1 MTRDEERI
9 RGDGRVPAPRGG
21 PARGYLAGSIPAP
34 GWRAP
39 LTTSG
44 QRAGQLDAQRD
55 QTHPVRSDAA
65 GARGRGLCIQG
76 GASRTADPPS
86 GWDDALGRGVSA
98 PALVASGG
106 AGGRAPHRGWWPRLS
121 SPGEQ
126 TSEGRQFTLS
136 TGAVPRSPAPPA
148 APSPARPADASR
160 GRPRGPTPPLRRCQV
175 PWGWKSRPRRR
186 RTRGLTGLQAP
197 EPDGA
202 RGGDRRGRR
211 PLSRAWLHLLRVHLL
226 ARQAVASP
234 RLVPRNVS
242 LQDGW
247 GPSVVSPPAD
257 SGHGAPRGSAG
268 AGGAVP

>member
-1 MTRDEERI
+1 MRNGYVGTGGFPPPGGPCAGVPGGLHPRTGLESPSDHVRPEGGAAGCTE
-9 RGDGRVPAPRGG
+9 GPDSPSEVGCGRCARTGALHPGRSVAHGG
-21 PARGYLAGSIPAP
+21 PAFGLGR
-34 GWRAP
+34 
-39 LTTSG
+39 
-44 QRAGQLDAQRD
+44 RAG
-55 QTHPVRSDAA
+55 P
-65 GARGRGLCIQG
+65 RGLRACAG
-76 GASRTADPPS
+76 GLGGRRGPRTA
-86 GWDDALGRGVSA
+86 L
-98 PALVASGG
+98 
-106 AGGRAPHRGWWPRLS
+106 GWWPRLS

>member
-1 MTRDEERI
+1 MTRDEEQI

-65 GARGRGLCIQG
+65 GALDGGLCIQG
-76 GASRTADPPS
+76 GASHTADPLRAGTTRWAAGSRRPR
-86 GWDDALGRGVSA
+86 WRPRGA
-98 PALVASGG
+98 QG
-106 AGGRAPHRGWWPRLS
+106 AAHRTGWWPRLS

-175 PWGWKSRPRRR
+175 PWGWKSRPRRWR
-186 RTRGLTGLQAP
+186 PRGLTGLQAP

>member
-1 MTRDEERI
+1 MRNGYVGT
-9 RGDGRVPAPRGG
+9 GGFPPPGG
-21 PARGYLAGSIPAP
+21 PCAGVP
-34 GWRAP
+34 GG
-39 LTTSG
+39 L
-44 QRAGQLDAQRD
+44 
-55 QTHPVRSDAA
+55 HPRTGLESPSDHVRPEGGAA
-65 GARGRGLCIQG
+65 GCTEGPDSPREVGCGRCAGRGLCIQG

-86 GWDDALGRGVSA
+86 GWDDALGRA
-98 PALVASGG
+98 GG
-106 AGGRAPHRGWWPRLS
+106 LGGPGGRAPHRGWWPRLS

-175 PWGWKSRPRRR
+175 PWGWKSRPRRW

-202 RGGDRRGRR
+202 RGGDRRGRW
-211 PLSRAWLHLLRVHLL
+211 PLSRAWLHLLRMHLP

>member
-1 MTRDEERI
+1 MRNGYVGTGGFPPPGGPCAGVPGGLHPRTGLESPSDHVRPEGGAAGCTEGPDSPSEVGCGRCADGGSASRAERRARRTRLRAGPT
-9 RGDGRVPAPRGG
+9 RWAAGSPRLRWWPRG
-21 PARGYLAGSIPAP
+21 
-34 GWRAP
+34 
-39 LTTSG
+39 
-44 QRAGQLDAQRD
+44 AQG
-55 QTHPVRSDAA
+55 AA
-65 GARGRGLCIQG
+65 H
-76 GASRTADPPS
+76 RT
-86 GWDDALGRGVSA
+86 
-98 PALVASGG
+98 
-106 AGGRAPHRGWWPRLS
+106 GWWPRLS

-211 PLSRAWLHLLRVHLL
+211 PLSRAWLHLLRMHLP
-226 ARQAVASP
+226 AGQAVASP

>member
-9 RGDGRVPAPRGG
+9 RGDRRVPAPRGG

-65 GARGRGLCIQG
+65 GAQTGALNPGRSVAHCGPAFGLGRRAGPRGLGARAG
-76 GASRTADPPS
+76 GLGGRRGPRTA
-86 GWDDALGRGVSA
+86 
-98 PALVASGG
+98 
-106 AGGRAPHRGWWPRLS
+106 RGWWPRLS

-175 PWGWKSRPRRR
+175 PRGWKSRPRRR

-211 PLSRAWLHLLRVHLL
+211 PLSRAWLHLLHVHRP
-226 ARQAVASP
+226 AGQAVASP
-234 RLVPRNVS
+234 RLVPRNGS